1 MTPAW
6 TAERIVSPELAKAL
20 IEDQF
25 PNLAPA
31 KIEPFGVGWDNTAY
45 LVNGEYVFRFPRR
58 QFAIPLIENGIRL
71 AAQLAPHLPLPISA
85 PIFVGQPTETFAW
98 PFSGYRLIPGR
109 TACAAQLSEPAR
121 MALAAPLG
129 RFLAAL
135 HAIDPRSLHIG
146 PDTLARLDLAS
157 RIAKARDS
165 LSHLA
170 ARGLITDV
178 AYFAAQLDA
187 APAGYQPH
195 ANTVVHG
202 DFYALH
208 LIVDEANRLT
218 GVIDWDDAHLSD
230 PAADLM
236 IAHSFLPPSA
246 HAAFR
251 EAYGPIDPTTW
262 QVARLRALWH
272 TLLLLPYAHDSGDA
286 NLWRE
291 AQTSLVH
298 LRAM

>member
-1 MTPAW
+1 
-6 TAERIVSPELAKAL
+6 
-20 IEDQF
+20 
-25 PNLAPA
+25 
-31 KIEPFGVGWDNTAY
+31 
-45 LVNGEYVFRFPRR
+45 
-58 QFAIPLIENGIRL
+58 
-71 AAQLAPHLPLPISA
+71 
-85 PIFVGQPTETFAW
+85 
-98 PFSGYRLIPGR
+98 
-109 TACAAQLSEPAR
+109 

-129 RFLAAL
+129 QFLTAL

-146 PDTLARLDLAS
+146 PDTLARLDLVR

-165 LSHLA
+165 LNHLA
-170 ARGLITDV
+170 SRGLISDV

-187 APAGYQPH
+187 APAGYQPRAH
-195 ANTVVHG
+195 SVVHG

-208 LIVDEANRLT
+208 LIVDEGNRLA

-251 EAYGPIDPTTW
+251 EAYGPIGPIIW
-262 QVARLRALWH
+262 EVVRLRALWH
-272 TLLLLPYAHDSGDA
+272 TLLLLPYVQDSGDA

-291 AQTSLVH
+291 AQASLRH